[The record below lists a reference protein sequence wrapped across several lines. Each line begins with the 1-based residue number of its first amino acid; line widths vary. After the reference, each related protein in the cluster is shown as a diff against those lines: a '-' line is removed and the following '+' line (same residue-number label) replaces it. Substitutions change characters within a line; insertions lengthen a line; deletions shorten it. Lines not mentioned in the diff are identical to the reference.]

1 MSEKKEKEI
10 EFTDSFRELIISKRF
25 VSSNQTACDEKEKIF
40 LPYKRKNLLNLNDFF
55 ERLMKM
61 VSIKG
66 TILPRN
72 CRYVDS
78 RDNGYKILVIEDPPA
93 VRNILVD
100 MDFENTKERFKIT
113 GKDQIVEVK
122 DLIGEKRPYRMNLS
136 FPYVVYMLMFN
147 HENRFS
153 RMKVFYRLSPMSS
166 AHDYLLLANLPN
178 IGGSQTVCLGDL
190 HQQYSNLSDGANLVI
205 DSFWFNSFNT
215 DYISNYQSYAK
226 EVPEFKDF
234 VSWAYNTV
242 VDPMFIFSVK
252 YFKND
257 RTVEQECNQFFKEH
271 SPQAE
276 TNNNTIHDFLNRLL
290 SPSKVV
296 VDGKLLTSRAGTTES
311 YYFKEKPVSIGDIIN
326 YDKSDYYIND
336 IIIDSNTGIP
346 SYFSLE
352 DKEGKLRTV
361 EISKVNQSQFEIK
374 YPVIEC
380 LQLADG
386 SEVKIGDAV
395 VLQYPF
401 KKVRT
406 IEKIRMGRDGNPEVL
421 LKGDTDYYLLD
432 KIGATKLGDI
442 IPQLSGIKLNKDDA
456 YILYRKTDDVF
467 KYFANVKYDSYE
479 ISTEGYII
487 LKFNET
493 NMQAGQSARKW
504 RIYDSS
510 VEHHQDEWQLHLK
523 SDVKLLENRTFRI
536 LNKLYQNKN
545 KDIYLVKDAVI
556 FDERKYAG
564 VVPSY
569 NHEEAIND
577 ILTEKGTRLFIP
589 SYDVDIDFSVGDTV
603 IVADWDNLYCMV
615 TPRVI
620 HAFIY
625 ENQCLFVLTI
635 DPDTGAMRKDKYI
648 DFKNNIVYVGS
659 IRKIDLNVKNL
670 ENGTLIV
677 AQEAW
682 IQNFPKKDVNK
693 IVGVITDTVTHPPLV
708 LCSNGLT
715 IWADELNQF
724 KLIKKGARGYKSLF
738 EKIVPVVNPKDL
750 KDQLGDLYIHTDSGN
765 KVDTILFSK
774 TTPQDYGHKAYT
786 YLISTSYILTRND
799 YNARNSLNLNAT
811 PEAFEKFKVKR
822 YGIIRPRYSERRKS
836 VESMINAYP
845 NLLGGHISSIR
856 QFRLYQK

>member
-1 MSEKKEKEI
+1 M
-10 EFTDSFRELIISKRF
+10 
-25 VSSNQTACDEKEKIF
+25 
-40 LPYKRKNLLNLNDFF
+40 
-55 ERLMKM
+55 
-61 VSIKG
+61 
-66 TILPRN
+66 
-72 CRYVDS
+72 
-78 RDNGYKILVIEDPPA
+78 
-93 VRNILVD
+93 
-100 MDFENTKERFKIT
+100 
-113 GKDQIVEVK
+113 
-122 DLIGEKRPYRMNLS
+122 
-136 FPYVVYMLMFN
+136 
-147 HENRFS
+147 
-153 RMKVFYRLSPMSS
+153 
-166 AHDYLLLANLPN
+166 
-178 IGGSQTVCLGDL
+178 
-190 HQQYSNLSDGANLVI
+190 
-205 DSFWFNSFNT
+205 
-215 DYISNYQSYAK
+215 
-226 EVPEFKDF
+226 
-234 VSWAYNTV
+234 
-242 VDPMFIFSVK
+242 
-252 YFKND
+252 
-257 RTVEQECNQFFKEH
+257 
-271 SPQAE
+271 
-276 TNNNTIHDFLNRLL
+276 L

-336 IIIDSNTGIP
+336 IIIDSNTGFP
-346 SYFSLE
+346 AYFSLE
-352 DKEGKLRTV
+352 DKEGKLKTI

-386 SEVKIGDAV
+386 NEVKIGDAV

-693 IVGVITDTVTHPPLV
+693 IIGVITDTITHPPLV

-786 YLISTSYILTRND
+786 YLISISYILTRND

-822 YGIIRPRYSERRKS
+822 YGIIRPRYSERRKAA
-836 VESMINAYP
+836 ESMINAYP